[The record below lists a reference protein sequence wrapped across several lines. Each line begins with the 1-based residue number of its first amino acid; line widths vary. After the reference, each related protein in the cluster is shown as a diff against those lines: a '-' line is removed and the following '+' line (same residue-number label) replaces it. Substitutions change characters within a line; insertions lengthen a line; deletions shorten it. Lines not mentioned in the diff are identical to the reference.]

1 MNSPFWSRLA
11 EIRDR
16 HKTFYVCQ
24 GPHTNDAIYA
34 ENLLEYFRGNDI
46 AAERILLNP
55 KNPQR
60 ELLRCL
66 DGSAIGVL
74 GLNSQLDHAWIDSDN
89 FLDLA
94 AAAGVPVLHWILD
107 HTSTRWR
114 EFTRATAQNSRFVF
128 LSPFAEQY
136 FRRYALPDSLTAC
149 TVNTGRSH
157 RSRSTH
163 LTRQSFLAR
172 EIHCLVPINLRRIS
186 GTIKDAL
193 CRRSR
198 FDSKIVWAIDIAI
211 EQAFFDLDRPLEQH
225 LVAALADR
233 GLILTN
239 NLFNDAFQVV
249 EDIVQIRRRQRI
261 FEIARNFPVLIQ
273 SDESVRAIVAGGKA
287 RFEADVN
294 MQTTL
299 ARMKSTRAVLNAS
312 RVNDEVHNRTENGL
326 NAGCVNVT
334 EDSVVSRTI
343 LIHDENALFYRYDD
357 DSLHE
362 CLDRI
367 CSKPAEI
374 YEIAEAGFALRD
386 EEPFRSSG
394 FNNLI
399 ELALQPAPVNIT
411 GLQDSRTPSLAL

>member
-1 MNSPFWSRLA
+1 MP
-11 EIRDR
+11 
-16 HKTFYVCQ
+16 
-24 GPHTNDAIYA
+24 
-34 ENLLEYFRGNDI
+34 
-46 AAERILLNP
+46 P
-55 KNPQR
+55 K
-60 ELLRCL
+60 
-66 DGSAIGVL
+66 
-74 GLNSQLDHAWIDSDN
+74 
-89 FLDLA
+89 
-94 AAAGVPVLHWILD
+94 PV
-107 HTSTRWR
+107 R
-114 EFTRATAQNSRFVF
+114 
-128 LSPFAEQY
+128 
-136 FRRYALPDSLTAC
+136 
-149 TVNTGRSH
+149 
-157 RSRSTH
+157 
-163 LTRQSFLAR
+163 
-172 EIHCLVPINLRRIS
+172 
-186 GTIKDAL
+186 
-193 CRRSR
+193 
-198 FDSKIVWAIDIAI
+198 SKIVWAIDIAI

-299 ARMKSTRAVLNAS
+299 ARMKSARAVLNAS

-367 CSKPAEI
+367 CSKSAEI